1 MMRRIVTLA
10 IITLHFALASL
21 AMEPE
26 VRLIQQQHQAIEA
39 NDADCITV
47 SNQTVTI
54 TNNTSDTCT
63 FSIYCVTGQAV
74 KTIRLGAGNH
84 ASFELPKGFYV
95 IKCNNDWSRKIIV
108 R

>member
-1 MMRRIVTLA
+1 MMRRIFTLA
-10 IITLHFALASL
+10 IITLQFTIASL
-21 AMEPE
+21 AMESE
-26 VRLIQQQHQAIEA
+26 VRMIQQQHQAIEA

-54 TNNTSDTCT
+54 TNNTGDTCT
-63 FSIYCVTGQAV
+63 FSIYWVTGQAV

>member
-1 MMRRIVTLA
+1 MMRRIFTLA

-26 VRLIQQQHQAIEA
+26 VRRIQQQHQAIEA

-63 FSIYCVTGQAV
+63 FSIYCGT
-74 KTIRLGAGNH
+74 
-84 ASFELPKGFYV
+84 
-95 IKCNNDWSRKIIV
+95 
-108 R
+108 